1 VHETSALQARAQ
13 SSVVPHPQHEDGN
26 QRSPPTR
33 EPAELSVAAS
43 AGTPISSVDRPIVVA
58 AGKRA
63 SLQGADFKKA
73 VLEHLIHTCA
83 KEIRDASAMD
93 LYYAFAHTVRDRLV
107 HRWLATQRTH
117 LERDVKRACYFSSE
131 FLTGRSLGLC
141 LMNLGLYEIA
151 EGLAA
156 ERGFDLGAILEQ
168 EGDPGLGNGGLGR
181 LAACFM
187 DSLATLE
194 LPAVGY
200 GIRYDFGMFEQGIED
215 GRQVERHDNWLQLG
229 NPWELPR
236 HEDAQKVRFYGRVEM
251 RHDDSGRL
259 VADWVDTRTVIGL
272 PHDSFIV
279 GHRTDTVNTLRLWAA
294 RATRDFDLQFFNEG
308 DYRRAVEEKIDT
320 ENISKVLYPNDQS
333 EEGKALRLK
342 QQYFF
347 VACSIADI
355 VQRYKRR
362 HPTFE
367 AFPDKVAIQLNDTH
381 PAIAVAELMRVF
393 LDDEKLDWDYA
404 WSLCERTFGYTNHTL
419 MPEALERW
427 PVKLFEKMLPRHL
440 MLIYEIN
447 HRFMRQVQTR
457 WPGDMDRMGRMSI
470 FEEGDGKNKQVRMA
484 HLATVGSHSINGVA
498 ALHTDL
504 IKSHLM
510 PDFHQLWPERFNN
523 KTNGVTPRRWVLY
536 ANPRLTRLVTSRIGS
551 EWIDRDLSQIKPLLE
566 HADEPRLL
574 EELWQVKQQNKR
586 DLSAL
591 VQRRTG
597 VELPPDAMVVIQIKR
612 FHEYKRQLLACL
624 QIVAHYMALKRNPGA
639 DSTPRAYIFAGK
651 AAPGYAMAKLHIK
664 LINDVAAVINAD
676 PEVRGRLA
684 VVFLPNY
691 GVSLAQA
698 LIPAADVS
706 LQISTA
712 GKEASGTS
720 NMKFALNGALTVG
733 TLDGANVEIREA
745 VGPENFFLFGL
756 TTPEVHALWA
766 AGYDP
771 RGFIARSAA
780 LGEVLDLISGGFFS
794 LGEIDRF
801 KPIMDNLRNHD
812 PFLVCADFDAYVA
825 AEARA
830 AQAFRDP
837 RDWSR
842 RALFNIVGGARFSSD
857 ETVRRYANEIW
868 HIQPE
873 KTDLASIGE
882 P

>member
-1 VHETSALQARAQ
+1 
-13 SSVVPHPQHEDGN
+13 
-26 QRSPPTR
+26 
-33 EPAELSVAAS
+33 
-43 AGTPISSVDRPIVVA
+43 
-58 AGKRA
+58 
-63 SLQGADFKKA
+63 
-73 VLEHLIHTCA
+73 
-83 KEIRDASAMD
+83 
-93 LYYAFAHTVRDRLV
+93 
-107 HRWLATQRTH
+107 
-117 LERDVKRACYFSSE
+117 
-131 FLTGRSLGLC
+131 
-141 LMNLGLYEIA
+141 
-151 EGLAA
+151 
-156 ERGFDLGAILEQ
+156 
-168 EGDPGLGNGGLGR
+168 
-181 LAACFM
+181 
-187 DSLATLE
+187 
-194 LPAVGY
+194 
-200 GIRYDFGMFEQGIED
+200 
-215 GRQVERHDNWLQLG
+215 
-229 NPWELPR
+229 
-236 HEDAQKVRFYGRVEM
+236 
-251 RHDDSGRL
+251 
-259 VADWVDTRTVIGL
+259 
-272 PHDSFIV
+272 
-279 GHRTDTVNTLRLWAA
+279 
-294 RATRDFDLQFFNEG
+294 
-308 DYRRAVEEKIDT
+308 
-320 ENISKVLYPNDQS
+320 
-333 EEGKALRLK
+333 
-342 QQYFF
+342 
-347 VACSIADI
+347 
-355 VQRYKRR
+355 
-362 HPTFE
+362 
-367 AFPDKVAIQLNDTH
+367 
-381 PAIAVAELMRVF
+381 MRVF
-393 LDDEKLDWDYA
+393 LDDEKLDWDHA
-404 WSLCERTFGYTNHTL
+404 WNLCEQTFGYTNHTL

-440 MLIYEIN
+440 MIIYEIN

-457 WPGDMDRMGRMSI
+457 WPGDMDRMRRMSI

-484 HLATVGSHSINGVA
+484 HLATVGSHSVNGVA
-498 ALHTDL
+498 ALHTEL

-536 ANPRLTRLVTSRIGS
+536 ANPRLTRLITSRIGS
-551 EWIDRDLSQIKPLLE
+551 EWIDRDLAQVKPLLA
-566 HADEPRLL
+566 HADDPPLL
-574 EELWQVKQQNKR
+574 ERRCGRSSNR
-586 DLSAL
+586 TSAIWP
-591 VQRRTG
+591 RWCSGAPASSCRPTRWWSSRSSASTSTSGSCWPACRSSRTTWRSSAT
-597 VELPPDAMVVIQIKR
+597 PAPTR
-612 FHEYKRQLLACL
+612 
-624 QIVAHYMALKRNPGA
+624 
-639 DSTPRAYIFAGK
+639 SPRAYIFAGK

-766 AGYDP
+766 SGYDP
-771 RGFIARSAA
+771 RAFIARSAA

-812 PFLVCADFDAYVA
+812 PFMVCADFDAYVA

-842 RALFNIVGGARFSSD
+842 RALFNIVGAARFSSD
-857 ETVRRYANEIW
+857 ETVRRYADEIW